1 MDALLALDIGTTHLK
16 AGLFDLGLNPLA
28 TAQRPTPVARPRP
41 GWAEHNP
48 ELLWEACADL
58 IREVLAARP
67 AARPLAVSIA
77 SMGEAGTL
85 VDASVR
91 PLYPIIA
98 WFDSRTEAVVRALS
112 RDVGREAI
120 FRVTGQ
126 SVGINFSVT
135 RLMWLREHEPDAFA
149 RGRWWLNVPDWIGYK
164 LCGEIA
170 TDYTIASRTMAF
182 DQSARDW
189 ADGLLGRL
197 GLDRD
202 RFPRAVPSGST
213 IGAVTREAAA
223 RTGLPEG
230 ARVVAG
236 GHDHLVAALG
246 AGLRE
251 PGLLLDSTG
260 TAESLLTVLDAPLLD
275 AAVCRAGC
283 ASYCYTARD
292 KYVIVGGLKSSGGMI
307 EWLIER
313 FGEDERRRATP
324 GVSVYDLLAAQFP
337 GEPGANGVRVVPDFT
352 GAGTPN
358 KDPLARGAILGL
370 TVGRTKGDV
379 AQALIEAACFWL
391 RSNVEFFE
399 IALARPI
406 DRVRAVGGGTQNA
419 FWLRA
424 KADVT
429 NRPVEVPRVGDA
441 ALRGAALLAGIGAG
455 VFADEADA
463 LARAPVT
470 CSVTEPDPARAARYA
485 ELYPGWL
492 RACETVRA
500 LAPV

>member
-1 MDALLALDIGTTHLK
+1 MDALLGLDIGTTHLK
-16 AGLFDLGLNPLA
+16 AGLFDLSLTPLA
-28 TAQRPTPVARPRP
+28 AAQRPTPVTRPRP
-41 GWAEHNP
+41 GWAEHDP
-48 ELLWEACADL
+48 DVLWEACADL
-58 IREVLAARP
+58 IREVVDGRP
-67 AARPLAVSIA
+67 DVRALAVSVA

-85 VDASVR
+85 VDAALR
-91 PLYPIIA
+91 PVYPIIA
-98 WFDSRTEAVVRALS
+98 WFDNRTEAVVRALS

-135 RLMWLREHEPDAFA
+135 RLMWLREHAPDAFA
-149 RGRWWLNVPDWIGYK
+149 RGRWWLNVPDWIGYR
-164 LCGEIA
+164 LSGEIA

-182 DQSARDW
+182 DQAARDW
-189 ADGLLGRL
+189 ADALLGRF

-202 RFPRAVPSGST
+202 RFPRAVPSGT
-213 IGAVTREAAA
+213 PIGAVTRAAAA

-246 AGLRE
+246 AGVRE
-251 PGLLLDSTG
+251 PGVLLDSTG

-275 AAVCRAGC
+275 DAACRAGC

-307 EWLIER
+307 EWFIDR
-313 FGEDERRRATP
+313 FCGEEKARVVGGA
-324 GVSVYDLLAAQFP
+324 SVYDLLAAQFP
-337 GEPGANGVRVVPDFT
+337 GEPGAHGVRVVPDFT

-370 TVGRTKGDV
+370 TVGHAKGDV
-379 AQALIEAACFWL
+379 AQALVEAACFWL

-399 IALARPI
+399 AALGRPI
-406 DRVRAVGGGTQNA
+406 DRVRAVGGGTKNG
-419 FWLRA
+419 FWLRT
-424 KADVT
+424 KADVA
-429 NRPVEVPRVGDA
+429 NLPVEVPRVGDA

-470 CSVTEPDPARAARYA
+470 CAVIEPDPDRAARYA

-492 RACETVRA
+492 RACAAVRA
-500 LAPV
+500 LGG